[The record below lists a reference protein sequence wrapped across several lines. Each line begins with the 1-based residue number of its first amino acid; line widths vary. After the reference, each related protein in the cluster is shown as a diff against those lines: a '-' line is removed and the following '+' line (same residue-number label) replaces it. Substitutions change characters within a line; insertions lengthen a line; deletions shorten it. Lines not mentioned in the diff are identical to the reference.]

1 MGRHPVDVLKAALQE
16 AKTEAATLRIKT
28 ATLAEERNAAIL
40 ERNEARRELAESRK
54 LGLQENTELGE
65 ARRRLYPLED
75 ENTSLKAAL
84 AAWYGLSVP
93 CDRCGSPAW
102 TPCITDTG
110 RFTVHS
116 PRVTK
121 AVAAIPADDSLTPEG
136 ASEGTSEPEPCPPS
150 SVTGKACLLP
160 PGHPPDSPTRFHR
173 YAGPGSEA
181 RIRELEAEVQ
191 RLQQDRAQIGAFGF
205 RPMGIR

>member
-1 MGRHPVDVLKAALQE
+1 LSRHPIDVLKAALQE

-28 ATLAEERNAAIL
+28 ATLAQERNAVIEERNKARARVKEL
-40 ERNEARRELAESRK
+40 EQQNAVQRENVDEAMRQHEL
-54 LGLQENTELGE
+54 
-65 ARRRLYPLED
+65 
-75 ENTSLKAAL
+75 AL

-93 CDRCGSPAW
+93 CDKCGSPAW
-102 TPCITDTG
+102 KPCITDTG

-136 ASEGTSEPEPCPPS
+136 PPR
-150 SVTGKACLLP
+150 
-160 PGHPPDSPTRFHR
+160 SP
-173 YAGPGSEA
+173 EA

-191 RLQQDRAQIGAFGF
+191 RLQQDRAQVGAFGF
-205 RPMGIR
+205 KPLGIR

>member
-1 MGRHPVDVLKAALQE
+1 VSHPVDVLKAALQE

-28 ATLAEERNAAIL
+28 ATLAQERNAVIEERNKARARVKEL
-40 ERNEARRELAESRK
+40 EQQNAVQRENVDEAMRQHER
-54 LGLQENTELGE
+54 
-65 ARRRLYPLED
+65 
-75 ENTSLKAAL
+75 AL

-93 CDRCGSPAW
+93 CDKCGSPAW
-102 TPCITDTG
+102 KPCITDTG

-136 ASEGTSEPEPCPPS
+136 PPR
-150 SVTGKACLLP
+150 
-160 PGHPPDSPTRFHR
+160 SP
-173 YAGPGSEA
+173 EA

-191 RLQQDRAQIGAFGF
+191 RLQQDRAQVGAFGF
-205 RPMGIR
+205 KPLGIR